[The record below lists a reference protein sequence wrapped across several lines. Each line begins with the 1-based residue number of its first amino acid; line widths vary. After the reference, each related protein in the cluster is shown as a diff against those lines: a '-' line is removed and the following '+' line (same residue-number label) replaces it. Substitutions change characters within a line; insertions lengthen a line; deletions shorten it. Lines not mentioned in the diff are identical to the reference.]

1 MAGYLSENS
10 FRCSPLTLRDQHFL
24 FPYSLIKYTHTNLP
38 FPPLELYNF
47 IASRLISI
55 EFQAPSFKIKDPSST
70 SSKFRVP
77 SSTSSKFR
85 VPRVPSSEFQV
96 QISSSE
102 FRVPSSEFRVPS
114 SEFRAPSSEF
124 RVPSSKFR
132 VQGLSSKFQNSSSW
146 SSFRFP
152 NSEFVVFAANRSLS
166 RFLIRSCDSVR
177 ARCDIRHQTKGAPS
191 PPWMPIMKLLV
202 IFNTE
207 RSQWD
212 DLQARYTTTENQPSH
227 ALYHYIP

>member
-38 FPPLELYNF
+38 FPPLELYNS

-77 SSTSSKFR
+77 GPDFK
-85 VPRVPSSEFQV
+85 
-96 QISSSE
+96 
-102 FRVPSSEFRVPS
+102 FRVPS

-124 RVPSSKFR
+124 RAPSSEFR
-132 VQGLSSKFQNSSSW
+132 VSSSKFQVPSS
-146 SSFRFP
+146 R
-152 NSEFVVFAANRSLS
+152 SEFQVPKFEFLEQFSFSEFRVRGICCQSLALSFFDSVMRFSESAKNHANWSKGRCTAVMKYANTCELFQNRTRINNQWKVLKWISITVALRSPFVEKLVRNHLPDFLYQ
-166 RFLIRSCDSVR
+166 RFLFS
-177 ARCDIRHQTKGAPS
+177 
-191 PPWMPIMKLLV
+191 L
-202 IFNTE
+202 
-207 RSQWD
+207 
-212 DLQARYTTTENQPSH
+212 
-227 ALYHYIP
+227 